1 MPDRRPRNRNPA
13 VHVVDTAT
21 LRERRP
27 SCRQVSLW
35 AYWSSLPACGPITSS
50 SARSRAVSEASRGH
64 RLEGRPQRGGRGHP
78 RRARARPGRPAHRQG
93 KVGAMLRV
101 TGMWAA
107 IGEVI
112 AGLMLADLL
121 THPAGTNALA
131 GGINSLE
138 KQTGNQLLGV
148 KA

>member
-1 MPDRRPRNRNPA
+1 
-13 VHVVDTAT
+13 
-21 LRERRP
+21 
-27 SCRQVSLW
+27 
-35 AYWSSLPACGPITSS
+35 
-50 SARSRAVSEASRGH
+50 
-64 RLEGRPQRGGRGHP
+64 
-78 RRARARPGRPAHRQG
+78 
-93 KVGAMLRV
+93 MLRV

-107 IGEVI
+107 IGAVI

-138 KQTGNQLLGV
+138 KQTGNQLIGI

>member
-1 MPDRRPRNRNPA
+1 
-13 VHVVDTAT
+13 V
-21 LRERRP
+21 
-27 SCRQVSLW
+27 
-35 AYWSSLPACGPITSS
+35 
-50 SARSRAVSEASRGH
+50 
-64 RLEGRPQRGGRGHP
+64 
-78 RRARARPGRPAHRQG
+78 
-93 KVGAMLRV
+93 LRV

-107 IGEVI
+107 IGAVI

-138 KQTGNQLLGV
+138 KQTGNQLIGI